1 MGMINSGETMWAEH
15 LVVDNK
21 SKNDNIDDS
30 EFNYNQSK
38 KSKIKKIKNISQLT
52 NMVYSVLTDNN
63 VEVKI

>member
-1 MGMINSGETMWAEH
+1 MWAEH